1 MQLLWSSVLFAKF
14 RVFDTFLAL
23 NPTIKM
29 TWIKKNWGT
38 SYIEMAENMIKDE
51 VIALIAQFV

>member
-1 MQLLWSSVLFAKF
+1 
-14 RVFDTFLAL
+14 
-23 NPTIKM
+23 M